1 MNPIQL
7 LVVDDEA
14 MIRRTLLR
22 KFQKEGYTVVDV
34 GTGEEARQQFE
45 QDTWDVVLLDINL
58 PGVSGLE
65 LLKEFRA
72 ISKDTPVIMMTGNA
86 DINYVVQAMKD
97 GAYDYITKPFN
108 LEEVVIAVKKAL
120 EVTALRREVRH
131 MRSSLEQEYG
141 FDKVIGKSEA
151 MTAVL
156 EMAKTVAES
165 EAETVLLLGESG
177 TGKNLIAQA
186 IHYNSRRAG
195 APFMEVTCTALP
207 EPLLESELFG
217 HERGAFTDART
228 TKKGLCE
235 LAHKGT
241 LFMDEIGDMPLP
253 TQAKLLGF
261 LESRTVRRVGGTR
274 PLQVD
279 VRVIAATNASIESL
293 VAEKHFREDL
303 YYRLNVIEITIP
315 PLRERKEDVPLL
327 ARFFLNHFNQKFN
340 KKVRDIDK
348 AAIDGMLAYDWPGNI
363 RELRNAIERAM
374 ILTKGDV
381 IGVQDLPLKAKTI
394 RQDPNSGEAFA
405 LPENG
410 IALEDVERTLVFQA
424 LERTNN
430 NQTKAAR
437 LLHISRDQLRY
448 RMKAYG
454 LLT

>member
-34 GTGEEARQQFE
+34 ATGEEARAQFE
-45 QDTWDVVLLDINL
+45 QDTWDAVLLDINL
-58 PGVSGLE
+58 PGVNGLE

-108 LEEVVIAVKKAL
+108 LEEVVLAVRKAL
-120 EVTALRREVRH
+120 EVTALRREVRNI
-131 MRSSLEQEYG
+131 RSNLEHEYG
-141 FDKVIGKSEA
+141 FDKVIGKSES
-151 MTAVL
+151 MSAVL

-165 EAETVLLLGESG
+165 EAETVLILGESG

-186 IHYNSRRAG
+186 IHYNSRRA
-195 APFMEVTCTALP
+195 ASPFMEVTCTALP

-261 LESRTVRRVGGTR
+261 LESRSVRRVGGTR

-293 VAEKHFREDL
+293 VAEKYFREDL

-315 PLRERKEDVPLL
+315 PLRERKDDIPLL

-340 KKVRDIDK
+340 KKVRDIEP
-348 AAIDGMLAYDWPGNI
+348 AAVENMLAYDWPGNI

-374 ILTKGDV
+374 ILTKGET
-381 IGVQDLPLKAKTI
+381 IGVQDLPLKAKTL
-394 RQDPNSGEAFA
+394 RQTPQAEGEFL

-410 IALEDVERTLVFQA
+410 ISLEEVERTLVFQA

-454 LLT
+454 LLS

>member
-22 KFQKEGYTVVDV
+22 KFQKEGYSVVDV
-34 GTGEEARQQFE
+34 GSGEEARQQFE
-45 QDTWDVVLLDINL
+45 QDTWDAVLLDINL
-58 PGVSGLE
+58 PGVNGLE
-65 LLKEFRA
+65 LLKEFRVL
-72 ISKDTPVIMMTGNA
+72 SKDTPIIMMTGNA

-108 LEEVVIAVKKAL
+108 LEEVVLAVQKAL

-131 MRSSLEQEYG
+131 MRSNLEQEYG
-141 FDKVIGKSEA
+141 FDKVIGKSDA
-151 MTAVL
+151 MSAVL

-195 APFMEVTCTALP
+195 NPFMEVTCTALP

-241 LFMDEIGDMPLP
+241 LFMDEIGDMPQA

-261 LESRTVRRVGGTR
+261 LESRTMRRVGGTR

-279 VRVIAATNASIESL
+279 VRVIAATNASIDTL
-293 VAEKHFREDL
+293 VAEKRFREDL

-315 PLRERKEDVPLL
+315 PLRDRKDDIPIL
-327 ARFFLNHFNQKFN
+327 ARYFLDHFNQKFN
-340 KKVRDIDK
+340 KKVRDIDQP
-348 AAIDGMLAYDWPGNI
+348 ALDNMLAYDWPGNI

-374 ILTKGDV
+374 ILTKGEV
-381 IGVQDLPLKAKTI
+381 IGVQDLPLKAKI
-394 RQDPNSGEAFA
+394 VRPEPQADGAFF
-405 LPENG
+405 LPEQG
-410 IALEDVERTLVFQA
+410 ISLEEVERTLVLQA

-454 LLT
+454 LLA